1 MGIEEEKFI
10 NRTYGR
16 NLLKTNR
23 NFTVMNNGR
32 LIGDINEKDKLY
44 LENSRDVSNLIITS
58 DYFNKNSH

>member
-10 NRTYGR
+10 NKTYGR

-32 LIGDINEKDKLY
+32 LIGDYNEKDKPF
-44 LENSRDVSNLIITS
+44 LEDSRDVSNLIITS
-58 DYFNKNSH
+58 DYFNKKSK